1 MHENTI
7 RERDESERLVSAV
20 ASAVASATPI
30 YIGGR
35 GSKRQLGPEGEGAL
49 LSVADHVGVLEY
61 RPEELVLTAR
71 AGTELTVIRKLL
83 TDRGQ
88 MLPCDPPTFGGD
100 GTLGG
105 AVAVG
110 LAGPGRPWHGS
121 VRDVVLGVEM
131 VNGLGERLNFGG
143 QVVKNVAGYDVS
155 RLMAGAFGTLGLML
169 SVSVKVLPAPV
180 HSRTVVF
187 EMRREAA
194 LARVIELAR
203 SSEPITATCHTD
215 DWLYVRLSGPE
226 DSVESAAARLGGE
239 RDKAADVMWHSLRD
253 QALPF
258 FLGRPLWRLILPP
271 AAPYPELAG
280 EWLTEWAGGQRW
292 LVTDAPVQSVRE
304 AALALGGFATLFDA
318 SADALQPLDAHT
330 QKYHQ
335 RLKTAFDP
343 HGIFNRH
350 RMWGQF

>member
-1 MHENTI
+1 MHEDTI

-20 ASAVASATPI
+20 AQACATETPI
-30 YIGGR
+30 YVGGS
-35 GSKRQLGPEGEGAL
+35 GSKRRLGPDGDGAM

-71 AGTELTVIRKLL
+71 AGTALSVIRKLL
-83 TDRGQ
+83 ADRGQ
-88 MLPCDPPTFGGD
+88 MLSCDPPTFGGEA
-100 GTLGG
+100 TLGG
-105 AVAVG
+105 AVAAG

-121 VRDVVLGVEM
+121 VRDVVLGVEL
-131 VNGLGERLNFGG
+131 VNGLGERLSFGG

-155 RLMAGAFGTLGLML
+155 RLMAGSFGTLGLML

-187 EMRREAA
+187 EMRQEPA
-194 LARVIELAR
+194 LRRVIELAR
-203 SSEPITATCHTD
+203 SSEPITATCHLD

-226 DSVESAAARLGGE
+226 GSVEAAAARLGGE
-239 RDKAADVMWHSLRD
+239 RDRAADVMWDSIRD
-253 QALPF
+253 HTLPF
-258 FLGRPLWRLILPP
+258 YLGRSLWRLILPP
-271 AAPYPELAG
+271 AAPYPDLAG

-292 LVTDAPVQSVRE
+292 LVTDASAQTVRD
-304 AALALGGFATLFDA
+304 AARALGGFATLFDA
-318 SADALQPLDAHT
+318 SADAFEPLDGAT

-335 RLKTAFDP
+335 RLKLAFDP
-343 HGIFNRH
+343 KGIFNRH